1 MTKLENLLALIKYA
15 FDKPSRDFNFT
26 ATLGPGLVP
35 VLPLRINFM
44 LYMNDFVKSLKLSPN
59 FVPTLVDLGCGPVA
73 IFSVLGT
80 GCAKNLGL
88 KQHLKIEKCFV

>member
-1 MTKLENLLALIKYA
+1 MTKLENLVALIKYA

-80 GCAKNLGL
+80 GCAKTW
-88 KQHLKIEKCFV
+88 V